1 MIIRVNENFMGYGKN
16 AEIGREVLDILK
28 HYTPNFETSK
38 IDLNEHNKK
47 FPQPIGAS

>member
-38 IDLNEHNKK
+38 IDPPLFCEFSNN
-47 FPQPIGAS
+47 